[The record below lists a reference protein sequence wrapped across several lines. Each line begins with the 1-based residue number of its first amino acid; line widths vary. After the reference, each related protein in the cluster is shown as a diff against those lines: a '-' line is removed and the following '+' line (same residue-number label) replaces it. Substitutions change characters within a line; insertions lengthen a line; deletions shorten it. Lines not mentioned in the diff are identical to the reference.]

1 MFLLKSINIPMLIFS
16 LVTVFFMMAIGISV
30 ALRSILGTILSILAV
45 ILVMGLGF
53 VTKKKMREKSTS

>member
-1 MFLLKSINIPMLIFS
+1 MKSINIPMLIFS